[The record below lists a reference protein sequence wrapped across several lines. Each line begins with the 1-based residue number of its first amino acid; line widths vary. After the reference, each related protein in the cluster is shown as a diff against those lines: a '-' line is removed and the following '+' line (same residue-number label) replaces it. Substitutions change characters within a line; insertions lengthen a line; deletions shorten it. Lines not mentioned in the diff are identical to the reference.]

1 MTNNQIIAFIIGS
14 VFIAL
19 FSWFVSIREKRY
31 HGIPRFF
38 AFEGLLL
45 LGLLQQPI
53 WFSDPFAPGQV
64 VSWILLAICIY
75 YIMAAVILYFRH
87 ARPGVNFENSTKL
100 VTSGL
105 YKFVRHPMYASLL
118 LLGWGMF
125 FKSIHPASIALIL
138 VITLALYLTCKVEEK
153 EMMKRFG
160 NEYRDY
166 MKKTRLWIPFLI

>member
-1 MTNNQIIAFIIGS
+1 MTNSQLLQFLIGT
-14 VFIAL
+14 VLVIL

-45 LGLLQQPI
+45 LGLLQRPV
-53 WFSDPFAPGQV
+53 WFSDPFAPRQI
-64 VSWILLAICIY
+64 VSWILLTICIY

-153 EMMKRFG
+153 EMITRFG
-160 NEYRDY
+160 KEYEDY
-166 MKKTRLWIPFLI
+166 MKRTRMWIPWLI